1 MQCLN
6 PPQWSGLFYIL
17 NGKDSQRHLENTAV
31 YLFTVG
37 CNMTGPVS
45 RMDTTAM
52 GECASAH
59 RGFVE
64 HSWFNKSRKQRQ
76 RKKEDCITL
85 EGEQQKQHMHTIKLW
100 DKNLSSNKSWIPA
113 RSQDFLSNI
122 TARCSLQIGV
132 ILTWKWYNQPLESKQ
147 QPTQPQDFQGKVFE
161 SLSSQSL
168 SDWWV
173 VSLSL
178 KLHWKWRSSLWK

>member
-1 MQCLN
+1 
-6 PPQWSGLFYIL
+6 
-17 NGKDSQRHLENTAV
+17 
-31 YLFTVG
+31 
-37 CNMTGPVS
+37 MTGPVS

-52 GECASAH
+52 GECTSAH

-122 TARCSLQIGV
+122 TACCSLHIGV

-168 SDWWV
+168 SDWWA
-173 VSLSL
+173 VSSSL
-178 KLHWKWRSSLWK
+178 KLHWKWHSSLWK